1 MHKKY
6 AKNFGFNV
14 FRFLCR
20 NVHITHSSL
29 VSCLGQSFFAISN
42 PFQTA
47 LSEEGHEESEVL
59 FHFHSSQDCSL
70 LFDKQYFQ
78 EEDLFR
84 FHKTFSFLR
93 NIIWS
98 FCLLH
103 NFQSLPIH
111 YKFLYL
117 DI

>member
-1 MHKKY
+1 MCLDFCAEMYKTIP
-6 AKNFGFNV
+6 N
-14 FRFLCR
+14 C
-20 NVHITHSSL
+20 SL
-29 VSCLGQSFFAISN
+29 VLCVGQKFFAISN

-59 FHFHSSQDCSL
+59 FHFHSNQDSSL
-70 LFDKQYFQ
+70 LFHKQYFQ
-78 EEDLFR
+78 EDLFR
-84 FHKTFSFLR
+84 FHKTFLFLR